1 MAEGAPGPVPIPAGV
16 NGSEL
21 EQPAAWRL
29 AMGLQ
34 AQCPSLELIICSKN
48 NFCTSSFDFK
58 VQKLIQSRNKAP
70 LQLL

>member
-1 MAEGAPGPVPIPAGV
+1 MAEGAPGPVPIPAGA

-34 AQCPSLELIICSKN
+34 AQCPSLELIIHSK
-48 NFCTSSFDFK
+48 TDYT
-58 VQKLIQSRNKAP
+58 RY
-70 LQLL
+70 